1 LQGSDWGCGYP
12 SDELTKRWMANN
24 LHPVFGFPDLVRFSW
39 GPCKEVLDKEPEKH
53 GACVVSWADEDEA
66 DASVEQ
72 QRSAMASFLGK
83 VKRQKTEDR
92 HRWLHEAHLEPVDAW

>member
-1 LQGSDWGCGYP
+1 MDRADVASRMCASVVVCAPTQ
-12 SDELTKRWMANN
+12 
-24 LHPVFGFPDLVRFSW
+24 
-39 GPCKEVLDKEPEKH
+39 VLDKEPEKH